1 MIPAT
6 TTAQES
12 SASSIPS
19 PIMPG
24 AEPFLYEAGEIGCL
38 LVHGFTST
46 PFEMRGLGRYLADRG
61 LTASACL
68 LPGHGTAPA
77 DLQNVTWRDW
87 YAEVD
92 AQLDAMLISCKRVYL
107 VGLSLGGALS
117 LYVAAR
123 RSDDVAGVVAM
134 SAPIFLPRP
143 LGFVLNRMRRRIPY
157 MKKRFRDI
165 QDPVARA
172 NHVNYMSAPV
182 DAIASLVEFLPLVR
196 ASLPQVKAP
205 ALIIRA
211 RRDHVVPPA
220 SSRYIY
226 RRLGSPDKQMLT
238 LNKGFHIVTV
248 DRAREQVYAAI
259 HDFIM
264 KRELSAIEFKVQG
277 S

>member
-1 MIPAT
+1 MTLPV
-6 TTAQES
+6 TTALETP
-12 SASSIPS
+12 AFATLPGV
-19 PIMPG
+19 MPG
-24 AEPFLYEAGEIGCL
+24 AEPFLYEAGEMGCL
-38 LVHGFTST
+38 MVHGFTST
-46 PFEMRGLGRYLADRG
+46 PFEMRGLGRYLANRG
-61 LTASACL
+61 ITAGAGL
-68 LPGHGTAPA
+68 LSGHGTSPA

-87 YAEVD
+87 HAAVD
-92 AQLDAMLISCKRVYL
+92 TQLDTMLVTCKRVYL

-117 LYVAAR
+117 LYVAAQR
-123 RSDDVAGVVAM
+123 GDEVAGVVAM

-165 QDPVARA
+165 QDPIARA

-196 ASLPQVKAP
+196 ASLPQVKVP

-226 RRLGSPDKQMLT
+226 RRLGSQDKHLLT
-238 LNKGFHIVTV
+238 LDKGFHIVTV

-259 HDFIM
+259 FDFIV
-264 KRELSAIEFKVQG
+264 KPEL
-277 S
+277 